1 MREYRKKKVSIEK
14 GQIIAMIVCLSFFI
28 GIIGGAIAANAA
40 GQSGEGTAALSLQSY
55 LAEGVEASFWHVF
68 WKNLKYILL
77 IWIGG
82 WVSMGVFMA
91 GCVCFFRA
99 LSIGFTAAMLMAGYG
114 GKGILLVCIGI
125 LPQYLLLIPA
135 CVGMTIAALFYL
147 FAWDDR
153 GVRARY
159 RKTEQNRKRLE
170 YAILLAGGVLL
181 TTIASA
187 WEAGVTPLLWMR
199 FGTMGT
205 V

>member
-1 MREYRKKKVSIEK
+1 MGEYRKKKVFVER
-14 GQIIAMIVCLSFFI
+14 GQIITTIVCLSFFI
-28 GIIGGAIAANAA
+28 GIIGGAIAANVA
-40 GQSGEGTAALSLQSY
+40 GQSGKGTIALSLQGY
-55 LAEGVEASFWHVF
+55 LAEGVTASFGHVF

-77 IWIGG
+77 IWMGG
-82 WVSMGVFMA
+82 WISMGVFMA

-147 FAWDDR
+147 FAWDDG

-170 YAILLAGGVLL
+170 YTILLADSVLL
-181 TTIASA
+181 TAVASA

-199 FGTMGT
+199 FGAMGA